1 MSAVVTVLGEK
12 PIPGQ
17 TVSILSESEDGL
29 TIEGGRAMSLGS
41 PVKVVQNDRLWLG
54 EVIESHLGGATRIKV
69 FHTLDNLAELERLAD
84 HFLGRY
90 AMLTPE
96 CPEKR

>member
-1 MSAVVTVLGEK
+1 VSAVVTVLGEK

-17 TVSILSESEDGL
+17 TVSILSDSDDGL
-29 TIEGGRAMSLGS
+29 TIEGAAAIPLGS
-41 PVKVVQNDRLWLG
+41 PVKVVQNDLLWLG
-54 EVIESHLGGATRIKV
+54 EVIEAHPGGVTRIKV
-69 FHTLDNLAELERLAD
+69 FHTLENLGELERIAD

>member
-1 MSAVVTVLGEK
+1 VSAVVTVLGEK

-17 TVSILSESEDGL
+17 TVSILSDSDDGL
-29 TIEGGRAMSLGS
+29 TIEGAVAIRLGS

-54 EVIESHLGGATRIKV
+54 EVIESHPGGATRIKV
-69 FHTLDNLAELERLAD
+69 SHMLDNLADLERLAD
-84 HFLGRY
+84 HFLSRY